1 MQNRRNMEGI
11 SGKSLVVPVAV
22 AIVAAGAAIVL
33 WQALRE
39 DHEAG
44 VANVVEATSYATRSE
59 LARRL
64 TIQFQS
70 LHVLADVW
78 ISSSGDS
85 ELPVGAETPL
95 EIIRFEGVAAIAW
108 SDGNGTR
115 FLATRANPVLGY
127 VPTPDEWVPFA
138 DLVGEAHA
146 TAAETTLGPSIDADG
161 HAIFRYYL
169 PVRRGMRRGVLVAV
183 IDAHDLLEALLVD
196 EALGYEIRVTC
207 CDGNE
212 LYRRGAADEE
222 APGAWAREG
231 KISPAPGILWN
242 VAHRPSP
249 TLAGDFET
257 SAVDS
262 VLIAGFALALLL
274 GGLVFQTRRAG
285 ERATVASAAE
295 QRIHKLKRELEER
308 VVARTK
314 DLNDAL
320 TDLNTI
326 NLSVSHDLRSPLN
339 AMSLLAG
346 QLHEVNRQDTVAAGR
361 CEKITANIERMT
373 VITDRLLGYSRTSF
387 DSQLE
392 DVDMRAMAEQVVR
405 EQSIAPS
412 AVSIGNL
419 PHARADGMIMHIL
432 LSNLVNNAARH
443 GQSSRDLRIEIGSVT
458 TDDGVTA
465 YYVRDNGP
473 GLDKELADK
482 LFKPM
487 SERWKNGGEGLGL
500 GLAITARAVERHHGR
515 IWVESEPGKGATFLF
530 TLDGAARG
538 PRIYI

>member
-1 MQNRRNMEGI
+1 MAGI
-11 SGKSLVVPVAV
+11 SGRSLIVPVAV

-33 WQALRE
+33 WQVLRE

-44 VANVVEATSYATRSE
+44 VANVAEATSYATRSE
-59 LARRL
+59 LARQL
-64 TIQFQS
+64 IIQFQS
-70 LHVLADVW
+70 LHVLADLW
-78 ISSSGDS
+78 ISSSGEGDV
-85 ELPVGAETPL
+85 PVDAETPL

-108 SDGNGTR
+108 SDSNGTR
-115 FLATRANPVLGY
+115 FLATRTNPVLGY
-127 VPTPDEWVPFA
+127 VPTPDEWVPIA
-138 DLVGEAHA
+138 DLVTEAHA
-146 TAAETTLGPSIDADG
+146 AAAETTLGPSIDADG

-169 PVRRGMRRGVLVAV
+169 PVRRGMRHGVLVAV

-207 CDGNE
+207 CDGTE

-222 APGAWAREG
+222 APGAWTREG
-231 KISPAPGILWN
+231 RISPAPGVLWN

-249 TLAGDFET
+249 ALADDLET

-262 VLIAGFALALLL
+262 VLIAGFALALVL

-285 ERATVASAAE
+285 ERAAAASAAE
-295 QRIHKLKRELEER
+295 QRIHKLNRELEER

-314 DLNDAL
+314 GLDDAL

-339 AMSLLAG
+339 AMSLLAS
-346 QLHEVNRQDTVAAGR
+346 QLREANRQDAVAAGR
-361 CEKITANIERMT
+361 CEKITANIERMS
-373 VITDRLLGYSRTSF
+373 VIIDRLLAYSRASSF

-405 EQSIAPS
+405 EQSIPPS
-412 AVSIGNL
+412 AVSIGDL
-419 PHARADGMIMHIL
+419 PRARADSMIMHIL

-443 GQSSRDLRIEIGSVT
+443 GQSSRGLRIEIGSLT
-458 TDDGVTA
+458 TDDGRTA
-465 YYVRDNGP
+465 YYIRDNGP

-487 SERWKNGGEGLGL
+487 NERWKSGGEGLGL

-538 PRIYI
+538 PR